1 MLNDL
6 LFSILPREGK
16 SPIAHD
22 ELKVKKIDKKDAL
35 KHIDEDDELYRP
47 DKDDPREKRRQRNNQ
62 ESQSATPDATAKSA
76 QHTTEKAQPKETDSD
91 DPKFIDI
98 EV

>member
-35 KHIDEDDELYRP
+35 KHIDEDDEPYRP
-47 DKDDPREKRRQRNNQ
+47 DKDL
-62 ESQSATPDATAKSA
+62 SLI
-76 QHTTEKAQPKETDSD
+76 H
-91 DPKFIDI
+91 I
-98 EV
+98 